1 MTQHL
6 LKRDAGRIGLLY
18 SSVSGIIGSGWLLGP
33 FLAMQT
39 AGPWSIGSWLIGAIA
54 VLLLAFV
61 FAELAILV
69 PKSGVLVHLSHLS
82 HGELVGRIWSWI
94 LFLAYVT
101 VPPVEVLAVLY
112 YANNYFPGL
121 VTGPQ
126 HLLTEWGYGVS
137 IVLLALIVAMNF
149 LAIRWVLLI
158 NSTATWWKILI
169 AIVTIAV
176 LLSFSFHP
184 GNLTLALQ
192 STPRDGL
199 FTSVATAGI
208 IFSFLGFRQAIDLAG
223 ETQDPRRN
231 IPFAVVG
238 SVIISTLI
246 YVGLQYAI
254 LGSINPALVLKDG
267 WAGLRFKGS
276 AGPLATLVVT
286 AGAVWWSYFIYL
298 NAVVSPTGTAFIYT
312 TTTSRILMATGEMGS
327 GPSRLTLISTRGV
340 PWSALIA
347 TFVIGSI
354 FLFPFPSWQKLVAV
368 ISSSTVLSYGIG
380 PVVLL
385 QLRSRLPGLERR
397 FRLRWAWVIAPL
409 AFIVANWIIVWTGLK
424 TDSYVF
430 GILLGLF
437 TIYMIYYAFQK
448 YGRRRPV
455 PVLNAFHAL
464 WLVPY
469 FGGLWLLTWLGPARL
484 GGINRLSFLDCSLL
498 VAAWSLVILAF
509 ALWNSLDRD
518 HTQAVFTAITQDL
531 HAGPDTAY
539 EVGP

>member
-33 FLAMQT
+33 FLAMQE
-39 AGPWSIGSWLIGAIA
+39 AGPWSIASWLIGAAA

-101 VPPVEVLAVLY
+101 VPPAEVLAVLS
-112 YANNYFPGL
+112 YANNYLPGL
-121 VTGPQ
+121 VYGPQ
-126 HLLTEWGYGVS
+126 HLLTTWGYGAA
-137 IVLLALIVAMNF
+137 IVLLTLIVAMNF
-149 LAIRWVLLI
+149 LVIRWVLFI

-169 AIVTIAV
+169 AIVTVAI
-176 LLSFSFHP
+176 LLTFSFHP
-184 GNLTLALQ
+184 GNLTLALKT
-192 STPRDGL
+192 TPRDGV

-223 ETQDPRRN
+223 ETRDPRRN

-238 SVIISTLI
+238 SVIIATFV

-254 LGSINPALVLKDG
+254 LGSINPALILKDG
-267 WAGLRFKGS
+267 WSGLRFKGS
-276 AGPLATLVVT
+276 AGPLATMVVT

-312 TTTSRILMATGEMGS
+312 TTTSRILMATGEVGA
-327 GPSRLTLISTRGV
+327 GPSRLTLINARGV

-347 TFVIGSI
+347 TFVIGAI

-385 QLRSRLPGLERR
+385 QLRNRLPDLERR
-397 FRLRWAWVIAPL
+397 FRLRWAWIIAPL
-409 AFIVANWIIVWTGLK
+409 AFIVANWIIFWTGFK
-424 TDSYVF
+424 TDTYVF

-437 TIYMIYYAFQK
+437 IVYMIGYAIQK
-448 YGRRRPV
+448 YGRRRPT
-455 PVLNAFHAL
+455 PPLNAFHAL
-464 WLVPY
+464 WLIPY
-469 FGGLWLLTWLGPARL
+469 FGGLWGLSWLGPTRL
-484 GGINRLSFLDCSLL
+484 GGENFLSFFSGNLL
-498 VAAWSLVILAF
+498 VALWSLVILGL

-518 HTQAVFTAITQDL
+518 HTRAAFTAMTRDL
-531 HAGPDTAY
+531 PKVVETVY